1 MNEFD
6 HLDHLRETK
15 DLLGAT
21 PFRWCAKPQKELKIS
36 NFKNG

>member
-21 PFRWCAKPQKELKIS
+21 PFRWVAKPQKGP
-36 NFKNG
+36 KNIKF